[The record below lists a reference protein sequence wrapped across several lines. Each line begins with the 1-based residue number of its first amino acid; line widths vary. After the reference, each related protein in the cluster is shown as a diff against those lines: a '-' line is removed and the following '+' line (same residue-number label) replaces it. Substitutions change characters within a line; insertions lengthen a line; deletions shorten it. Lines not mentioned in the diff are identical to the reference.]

1 MPLLKHE
8 QKQKHKMFKKP
19 SIRKNI
25 KRQGLLYFK
34 LCLGVSMSQIA
45 LQEALWVSHSQ
56 SIKPENAESEL

>member
-25 KRQGLLYFK
+25 KRRGLLYFK

-45 LQEALWVSHSQ
+45 LQEAL
-56 SIKPENAESEL
+56 